1 MKKSTLL
8 KVALLI
14 CATSFFAG
22 GCVVYPGEP
31 VATVGAEVDVAGDPP
46 APIVEDVPATPGI
59 DFVWI
64 GGAWAWNGGWVWERG
79 HWDRPPHPGAV
90 WIPHRYVYHNGRHVF
105 IRGGWRP

>member
-1 MKKSTLL
+1 MKKSALL

-22 GCVVYPGEP
+22 GCAIYPGEP

-46 APIVEDVPATPGI
+46 ATIVEDVPPAPGI
-59 DFVWI
+59 GFVWV

-79 HWDRPPHPGAV
+79 HWDRPPQPSMSGRKMSSVMAV
-90 WIPHRYVYHNGRHVF
+90 GRYCRA
-105 IRGGWRP
+105 